1 MNDDINNKDI
11 FILYGIDIDKF
22 NEYQLEVIYDGIV
35 NDINIDVYAKSY
47 YDSDQMIEI
56 KKGLERNLDIS
67 KYSNKELSWL
77 QMAKIRKGLEEGI
90 DVTKYNDPQYNYME
104 MEDIMVALR
113 IFKNII

>member
-1 MNDDINNKDI
+1 
-11 FILYGIDIDKF
+11 
-22 NEYQLEVIYDGIV
+22 
-35 NDINIDVYAKSY
+35 
-47 YDSDQMIEI
+47 MIEI
-56 KKGLERNLDIS
+56 KKGLERNLDIT

-113 IFKNII
+113 IFKKYNIDV